1 MEELADKDA
10 RERSDAA
17 RDAFLAELALDAE
30 KKANKGGDKKPSHE
44 KSKDKK
50 RMKDSRRSKDLK
62 VVTSMIM
69 LCALL
74 LCTTKFSFLR
84 YYFIGFELE

>member
-1 MEELADKDA
+1 MDKEA

-30 KKANKGGDKKPSHE
+30 KNANQGGDKKLSNE

-50 RMKDSRRSKDLK
+50 KMKDPRRSKDLK
-62 VVTSMIM
+62 VVMHLSMSATYCILFLSTTEFIFSLYTS
-69 LCALL
+69 
-74 LCTTKFSFLR
+74 
-84 YYFIGFELE
+84 